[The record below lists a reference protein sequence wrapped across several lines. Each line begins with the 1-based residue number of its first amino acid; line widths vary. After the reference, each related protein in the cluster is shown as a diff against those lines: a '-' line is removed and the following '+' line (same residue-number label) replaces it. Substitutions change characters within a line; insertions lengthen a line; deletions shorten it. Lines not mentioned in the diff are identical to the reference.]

1 MIWFTLHQHRLCH
14 HFCWT
19 VLISQ
24 WYKLSKNFLL
34 VSIGYISFLHR
45 VLRPPGGG
53 SSFTL
58 GGGDDPPPKATQ
70 SPAAPSP
77 VAAAAGAPTPDKPSE
92 QNCESYR
99 DRLYGGGSTAE
110 VKTKSGGNP
119 KNMGKCSYY
128 KHHSNV
134 LMNKQ
139 YCDYTNGYFLFL
151 HSFMNSDWW
160 LDIIV
165 LFLFTS
171 FPLHDGV
178 IRSDLWDWYLTAYT
192 KVYLTSI
199 YLTHCKTAV
208 SPLLMHWRHCSLT
221 ISHWYIETVP
231 ARSDGTKQHKVL

>member
-1 MIWFTLHQHRLCH
+1 MLKTTLNAQVDHGCEKAQESEDLPSAVWWLWRICWVPSEGCDFHMLLIH
-14 HFCWT
+14 HFYLIWLPFLAPFHDPIHVIHLPYYINSNNIVRKWFGLPYISIDYAAISAER

-24 WYKLSKNFLL
+24 WYKLSKHFLL
-34 VSIGYISFLHR
+34 VSIGCISFLHR

-119 KNMGKCSYY
+119 KNMGKWSY
-128 KHHSNV
+128 
-134 LMNKQ
+134 
-139 YCDYTNGYFLFL
+139 
-151 HSFMNSDWW
+151 
-160 LDIIV
+160 
-165 LFLFTS
+165 
-171 FPLHDGV
+171 
-178 IRSDLWDWYLTAYT
+178 
-192 KVYLTSI
+192 
-199 YLTHCKTAV
+199 
-208 SPLLMHWRHCSLT
+208 
-221 ISHWYIETVP
+221 
-231 ARSDGTKQHKVL
+231 